1 VTLSWKTQLPFS
13 PLAIQ
18 IQDHDAIGCYI
29 TKGISAFIDDT
40 GLFADGHT
48 ADLVIH
54 DTIIFDLAGI
64 SLCIDKSRFLVSG
77 TILHPPPCGHT
88 VFRVE

>member
-1 VTLSWKTQLPFS
+1 MTLSWKTQLPFS

-18 IQDHDAIGCYI
+18 IQDHDAIGCNI
-29 TKGISAFIDDT
+29 TKGISTFIDDT
-40 GLFADGHT
+40 GLFADGRI

-77 TILHPPPCGHT
+77 TILHPSLRAH
-88 VFRVE
+88 RLSR

>member
-18 IQDHDAIGCYI
+18 IQDHDA

-40 GLFADGHT
+40 GLFADGRI
-48 ADLVIH
+48 AELVIH

-64 SLCIDKSRFLVSG
+64 SL
-77 TILHPPPCGHT
+77 
-88 VFRVE
+88 

>member
-1 VTLSWKTQLPFS
+1 MTLSWKTQLPFL

-29 TKGISAFIDDT
+29 TKGISTFIDDT
-40 GLFADGHT
+40 GHFADGRI

-54 DTIIFDLAGI
+54 DTIIFDKAGI
-64 SLCIDKSRFLVSG
+64 SLCIDKCRFLVPR
-77 TILHPPPCGHT
+77 TILPPCGHT
-88 VFRVE
+88 VLPVE

>member
-1 VTLSWKTQLPFS
+1 MTLSWKTQLPFS

-29 TKGISAFIDDT
+29 TNGRI
-40 GLFADGHT
+40 

-77 TILHPPPCGHT
+77 TILHPPLRAH
-88 VFRVE
+88 RLSR